1 MEVKITNKEREDKE
15 NQFEN
20 SMMFDLSG
28 VQLVDE
34 NSVEEP
40 IIKTDR
46 CCTNSEL
53 AVVSNIEAAIRK
65 KYRNK
70 DQVVKKRALL
80 QSSSNSVLNSSI
92 TTLRFERTNS
102 KRSTA
107 GNRSELLA
115 SSRKNWFYY
124 AWWLEANVGLII
136 WKLKIYVIRHSLII

>member
-115 SSRKNWFYY
+115 SSRKN
-124 AWWLEANVGLII
+124 
-136 WKLKIYVIRHSLII
+136 